1 MLPNAISLIAIRKE
15 AAESARSSDYFTGA
29 RIADDL
35 QTLVERR
42 GAAARALA
50 DLVDPAVNTLYL
62 VGSGGS
68 YADMLQAKYVFDALT
83 DVRTEVLQSY
93 DVLWRAPRLLDE
105 RAVFVV
111 ASLSGETED
120 AVAAMRYAVERGAT
134 TVSVVRSED
143 STLGREAKYVIPLDS
158 AACYEGPVVL
168 LALMAGEL
176 ATHGGRVNE
185 RDELEGSVHELPEIL
200 RNAVERELIAADAKA
215 EEFLSSTHL
224 YVLGAGPLSALAY
237 KVALTVVMENIR
249 IGGTYCDASEFRHG
263 PAEALERS
271 RPDMMFLVGTD
282 ASREVTLGVL
292 ELCQR
297 RGAHVLAYD
306 AADYRDVHPLLSGL
320 LLNSLTQCFVVHS
333 AIKRGILN
341 LDDRV
346 FMGHGVLAGAEARW
360 P

>member
-1 MLPNAISLIAIRKE
+1 MTTSPAHGSQTTSR
-15 AAESARSSDYFTGA
+15 RSSSGVG
-29 RIADDL
+29 R
-35 QTLVERR
+35 QRV
-42 GAAARALA
+42 ALA

-68 YADMLQAKYVFDALT
+68 YADMLQAKYLFDALT

-93 DVLWRAPRLLDE
+93 DVLWRAPRLLNE

-120 AVAAMRYAVERGAT
+120 AVAAMRCASERGVT
-134 TVSVVRSED
+134 TVSIVRSED

-176 ATHGGRVNE
+176 AARAGGARE
-185 RDELEGSVHELPEIL
+185 RDAIESSLAGLPDIL
-200 RNAVERELIAADAKA
+200 RGAMERELVAADAKA

-237 KVALTVVMENIR
+237 KVALTVVMENVR

-263 PAEALERS
+263 PAEMLERS
-271 RPDMMFLVGTD
+271 RPDMMFLIGTD
-282 ASREVTLGVL
+282 TSRDVTLGVL
-292 ELCQR
+292 EVCRQH
-297 RGAHVLAYD
+297 GAHILAYD
-306 AADYRDVHPLLSGL
+306 VADYPVVHPLLAGL
-320 LLNSLTQCFVVHS
+320 LLNSLTQCFIVQS
-333 AIKRGILN
+333 ATKRGILN

-346 FMGHGVLAGAEARW
+346 LMGHGVLAGADACW